1 MFRNGTRHTFVSAA
15 VTTAL
20 ATASALAYTGPV
32 LASSSS
38 GKAHSQAIIG
48 TGADAIIGTGADA
61 IIGTGADAIIGTGA
75 DAIIGTGA
83 DAIIGTGADAIIGT
97 GADSFARRGKAAKG
111 NAIIGTGAD
120 AIIGTGAD
128 AIIGTGAD
136 AIIGTGADAIIGT
149 GADAI
154 IGTGADAI
162 IGTGADAIIGTG
174 ADAIIGTGA
183 DAIIGTGAD
192 SVAHRG
198 KVSSASSKRYLIA
211 SGPAEVLDAAR
222 GVIRV
227 MGRTVSAPI
236 DSNLF
241 ATVANAAGSGSAATV
256 TIYGQVDSRG
266 ALSNAIAQPGSATY
280 VPGAS
285 AIVVTD
291 IVRSIDART
300 GTVLIGNL
308 KVDYTAMLA
317 VSAVPLKAGK
327 VATIVGTQPQA
338 GQAIIA
344 QRIIAR

>member
-38 GKAHSQAIIG
+38 GKAHSQ
-48 TGADAIIGTGADA
+48 
-61 IIGTGADAIIGTGA
+61 
-75 DAIIGTGA
+75 
-83 DAIIGTGADAIIGT
+83 
-97 GADSFARRGKAAKG
+97 
-111 NAIIGTGAD
+111 AIIGTGAD

>member
-20 ATASALAYTGPV
+20 ATASALAYSGPV

-111 NAIIGTGAD
+111 N
-120 AIIGTGAD
+120 

-327 VATIVGTQPQA
+327 VATVVGTQPQA

>member
-1 MFRNGTRHTFVSAA
+1 MSIRADTRDQILQAA
-15 VTTAL
+15 LALAQENSGLTMAEIAARAGLSRQAVYLHFHDRTAL
-20 ATASALAYTGPV
+20 LV
-32 LASSSS
+32 
-38 GKAHSQAIIG
+38 
-48 TGADAIIGTGADA
+48 
-61 IIGTGADAIIGTGA
+61 
-75 DAIIGTGA
+75 
-83 DAIIGTGADAIIGT
+83 
-97 GADSFARRGKAAKG
+97 
-111 NAIIGTGAD
+111 
-120 AIIGTGAD
+120 
-128 AIIGTGAD
+128 
-136 AIIGTGADAIIGT
+136 
-149 GADAI
+149 
-154 IGTGADAI
+154 
-162 IGTGADAIIGTG
+162 

-241 ATVANAAGSGSAATV
+241 ATVANAAGSGSVATV

>member
-97 GADSFARRGKAAKG
+97 GADAIIGTGADSFARRGKAAKG
-111 NAIIGTGAD
+111 N
-120 AIIGTGAD
+120 
-128 AIIGTGAD
+128 

-327 VATIVGTQPQA
+327 VATVVGTQPQA

>member
-38 GKAHSQAIIG
+38 GKAHSQ
-48 TGADAIIGTGADA
+48 
-61 IIGTGADAIIGTGA
+61 
-75 DAIIGTGA
+75 
-83 DAIIGTGADAIIGT
+83 
-97 GADSFARRGKAAKG
+97 
-111 NAIIGTGAD
+111 
-120 AIIGTGAD
+120 
-128 AIIGTGAD
+128 

-327 VATIVGTQPQA
+327 VATVVGTQPQA

>member
-97 GADSFARRGKAAKG
+97 GADAIIGTGADSFARRGKAAKG
-111 NAIIGTGAD
+111 N
-120 AIIGTGAD
+120 
-128 AIIGTGAD
+128 
-136 AIIGTGADAIIGT
+136 
-149 GADAI
+149 
-154 IGTGADAI
+154 
-162 IGTGADAIIGTG
+162 AIIGTG

>member
-1 MFRNGTRHTFVSAA
+1 M
-15 VTTAL
+15 
-20 ATASALAYTGPV
+20 
-32 LASSSS
+32 
-38 GKAHSQAIIG
+38 
-48 TGADAIIGTGADA
+48 
-61 IIGTGADAIIGTGA
+61 
-75 DAIIGTGA
+75 
-83 DAIIGTGADAIIGT
+83 
-97 GADSFARRGKAAKG
+97 
-111 NAIIGTGAD
+111 
-120 AIIGTGAD
+120 
-128 AIIGTGAD
+128 
-136 AIIGTGADAIIGT
+136 
-149 GADAI
+149 
-154 IGTGADAI
+154 
-162 IGTGADAIIGTG
+162 
-174 ADAIIGTGA
+174 
-183 DAIIGTGAD
+183 
-192 SVAHRG
+192 
-198 KVSSASSKRYLIA
+198 
-211 SGPAEVLDAAR
+211 
-222 GVIRV
+222 

>member
-20 ATASALAYTGPV
+20 ATASALAYSGPV

-38 GKAHSQAIIG
+38 GKAHSQ
-48 TGADAIIGTGADA
+48 
-61 IIGTGADAIIGTGA
+61 
-75 DAIIGTGA
+75 
-83 DAIIGTGADAIIGT
+83 
-97 GADSFARRGKAAKG
+97 
-111 NAIIGTGAD
+111 
-120 AIIGTGAD
+120 
-128 AIIGTGAD
+128 
-136 AIIGTGADAIIGT
+136 
-149 GADAI
+149 
-154 IGTGADAI
+154 AI

-327 VATIVGTQPQA
+327 VATVVGTQPQA